1 MQLELQDIGYSYNG
15 RDRVLQHVS
24 YSFTSGNRAL
34 RGRKDNA
41 AFSAFP
47 ADQTHRG

>member
-24 YSFTSGNRAL
+24 YSFTSGKLYAIT
-34 RGRKDNA
+34 GRSGA
-41 AFSAFP
+41 AQKPEKIEF
-47 ADQTHRG
+47 